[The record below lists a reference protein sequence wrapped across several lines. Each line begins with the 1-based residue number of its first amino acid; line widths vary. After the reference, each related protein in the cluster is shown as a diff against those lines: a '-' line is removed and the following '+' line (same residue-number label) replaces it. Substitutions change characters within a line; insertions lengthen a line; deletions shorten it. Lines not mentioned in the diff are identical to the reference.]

1 MNLFIC
7 VLIYFFI
14 IIIIIIIF
22 ILFFYLCYG
31 CNNITI
37 LTNTDTGRYYKWKI

>member
-14 IIIIIIIF
+14 IIIIII